1 MFGPPRTADLVTCYK
16 IINGLLDIPFDTFFR
31 LADYRCTRGHPLE
44 LFLPDSRINARAYS
58 FPVRVIA
65 LWNRLPA
72 TVLAQNLIHLKKA
85 LLKTDLS
92 HAILGKS

>member
-1 MFGPPRTADLVTCYK
+1 MTYNNRLKLLGLDRLELRRLRADLVTCYR

-31 LADYRCTRGHPLE
+31 LVDYRCTRGHPLK

-65 LWNRLPA
+65 LWNRLPCSYYCSSSKPD
-72 TVLAQNLIHLKKA
+72 TF
-85 LLKTDLS
+85 
-92 HAILGKS
+92 

>member
-1 MFGPPRTADLVTCYK
+1 M
-16 IINGLLDIPFDTFFR
+16 R
-31 LADYRCTRGHPLE
+31 LGYPLK

-72 TVLAQNLIHLKKA
+72 TTVLAQNLIHFLKA
-85 LLKTDLS
+85 LMKTDLS
-92 HAILGKS
+92 YAILGKS